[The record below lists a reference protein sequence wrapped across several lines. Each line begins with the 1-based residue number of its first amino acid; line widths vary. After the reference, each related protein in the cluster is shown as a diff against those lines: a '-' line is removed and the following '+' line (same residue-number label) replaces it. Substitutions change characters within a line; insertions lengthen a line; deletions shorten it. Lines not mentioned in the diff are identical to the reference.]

1 VLRLTQLS
9 IFAAAAAMFM
19 VPGAAKAG
27 AVCGPGSHWV
37 DTCAGGTYDFSSTST
52 IAVSLDLD
60 RNGSLE
66 TTIPFLQ
73 FSGITQVFLG
83 AGQNNSDPHSIQT
96 ELYNLYE
103 VNPGTGATLR
113 AGDGT
118 PNDAND
124 GPLYSPGS
132 IVEQAGNPGLANSFF
147 DVFFEL
153 TIPEIGGPPLVLT
166 NHTAM
171 QVECVGLATAPPQ
184 QCSYSFQNA
193 PLDLYEGDVVRG
205 ELLPTP
211 AGFAHHVVTPLIT
224 PEPGTMFLLGGAL
237 CCVAGLRRRKRS

>member
-1 VLRLTQLS
+1 VLKLTHFG

-19 VPGAAKAG
+19 ISGPAKAG

-103 VNPGTGATLR
+103 VDPGSGATLR

-118 PNDAND
+118 PNDANN

-132 IVEQAGNPGLANSFF
+132 IVEQAGNPALANSFF

-153 TIPEIGGPPLVLT
+153 TVPDPLGPPLVLE
-166 NHTAM
+166 NHTPM
-171 QVECVGLATAPPQ
+171 QVECTGLASAPPGR
-184 QCSYSFQNA
+184 CSYTFLNA
-193 PLDLYEGDVVRG
+193 PLQLFEGDVVRG
-205 ELLPTP
+205 ELLETP
-211 AGFAHHVVTPLIT
+211 AGFSHHVVTPT
-224 PEPGTMFLLGGAL
+224 PEPRTLFLLGGAL
-237 CCVAGLRRRKRS
+237 CCAGWRRRQRG